1 MADKGHYRR
10 TGGTRQGI
18 YVCSPSGILLS
29 SINSLKPDDVLTM
42 IQTGLD
48 NWNTLPLSDRDIPND
63 FSFKARHR
71 WENSYP
77 ESGMVLKLSKID
89 LISDPPNQLERSD
102 RWNRDFVW
110 FNKDEVTQWIP
121 ENLQKGDIYS
131 LPDFISDR
139 LFCFHLVDNTRGQ
152 TLPFAPEEIKESHIE
167 IEVENINSNSIDIK
181 ISGNSN
187 AVSRGPWLFGDN
199 DWTPNYELDHGIST
213 NLLGYATYNS
223 SLKEFSTFEIVS
235 IGYRKGR
242 TQNNGRQNSPD
253 SGYIGFYFTLAK
265 DIPSERIA
273 PAFVD
278 IYNADWIMQ
287 P

>member
-10 TGGTRQGI
+10 AGGTRQGI

-48 NWNTLPLSDRDIPND
+48 NWNTLPLSDRKISSKFNP
-63 FSFKARHR
+63 KARHR
-71 WENSYP
+71 WEDSYP
-77 ESGMVLKLSKID
+77 ENGMVLNLSKID
-89 LISDPPNQLERSD
+89 LFSDPPLQSERSD

-121 ENLQKGDIYS
+121 ENPQKGDIYS

>member
-10 TGGTRQGI
+10 AGGTRQGI

-63 FSFKARHR
+63 FSLKARHR

-121 ENLQKGDIYS
+121 ENPQKGDIYS

-152 TLPFAPEEIKESHIE
+152 TLPFAPEEIKESHME
-167 IEVENINSNSIDIK
+167 IEVKNINSNSIDIK